1 MLCIQLC
8 GCLGG
13 TVAQQIARSIA
24 TSAADKVVAKAM
36 DVDESPNSTNNAT
49 NTAAKNASVMDNP
62 FDTKP
67 AVDITPK
74 TAAEIYPQLP
84 KAASIETL
92 AARSRTPSQDEIDEF
107 NERYVF
113 ATSGF
118 RPVETT
124 SEEQADTQNTR
135 AAAQQLKIPEIIA
148 ESRLLVRVEV
158 LNLLVGDE
166 KQSVYEKAR
175 LLGALNLP
183 QAREWPRWYVAT
195 GRIDN
200 GNKLITFLIP
210 PDVGKPKSGAKAVV
224 ELAGTGD
231 LNIARYQ
238 EN

>member
-1 MLCIQLC
+1 MLCALLC

-24 TSAADKVVAKAM
+24 TSVADKAVAKAM
-36 DVDESPNSTNNAT
+36 DVDESPNSANSAT
-49 NTAAKNASVMDNP
+49 NTDAKSASVIENP

-67 AVDITPK
+67 RVDITPK

-92 AARSRTPSQDEIDEF
+92 AARSRAPSQDEIDEF

-118 RPVETT
+118 KPVETPP
-124 SEEQADTQNTR
+124 EGQPDTANTK
-135 AAAQQLKIPEIIA
+135 AAVQQPKTPEIAA
-148 ESRLLVRVEV
+148 ESRPLVRVEV

-183 QAREWPRWYVAT
+183 LAREWPRWYVAT